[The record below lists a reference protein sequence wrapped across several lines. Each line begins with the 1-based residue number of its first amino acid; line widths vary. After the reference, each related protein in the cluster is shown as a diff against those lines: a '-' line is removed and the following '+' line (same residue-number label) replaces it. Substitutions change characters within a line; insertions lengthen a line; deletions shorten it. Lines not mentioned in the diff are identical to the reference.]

1 MGSLFNS
8 ISDLG
13 LYLDSSIQPS
23 RDQERETLINV
34 AQQIHVTTVHA
45 VGEVVIADMAR
56 LTAATDVCRTVMQR
70 LSAASSQNPRVRDV
84 LSMFAACGTTEE
96 FCGGIKLPYESW
108 SARKACHKV
117 APTDLPLDALTH
129 VNFAF
134 AYIEPSTYQV
144 VTMDGSTPATLFQD
158 TTNLKSIKQDIKDF
172 VSIGGWTFSDNDTS
186 TQPLFGEIAADA
198 TKRQAFANNVVHFM
212 KQYGFDGVDI
222 DWEYPGAPDRRGNP
236 EDTENFVLLLKTMR
250 ETFDASGSTFGLTF
264 TAPSSY
270 WYLRWFDLPNLV
282 KYADW
287 INLMSYDLHG
297 AWDATNPIGSIVQ
310 AHTNLTEIKLATDLL
325 WRVNIPPSKLVMGF
339 GFYGR
344 GASKPGPCSDTGGIL
359 AYYEIMAALGGL
371 TSSSKRT
378 SISPTHDKTA
388 AVNYFTFDKN
398 QWVSYDDETTFKQ
411 KVDWADSVGL
421 GEGMIWA
428 SDLDTDKYTAHGAL
442 SGKTIQSNPSL
453 QAVNKAL
460 SNPVAVVEDLAGSNG
475 QKCFVYKGKC
485 VNLNDNKAMS
495 NACGSGNTVVG
506 WDDAG
511 CGKKSCHC
519 GKPVCCP
526 TNSAPKSCIWRGND
540 NGGGAGS
547 DCSAQCRPGEINI
560 KGIRSSWGGGF
571 LNDGDTDKCGRG
583 WKVFCC
589 PDPDY
594 ASVTKGCSYAKC
606 RASCPSG
613 TSEAFNN
620 YDNCWFG
627 GQSYCCLKPVELTG
641 CHWEGGSGG
650 ADCANANCNAT
661 EVEVDR
667 ATYGDQSKGCDW
679 GRQKAMCCTIKT
691 APPKPATCT
700 ADLCKKF
707 PGYCSTG
714 NDDEGANDWTKR
726 GLTLLERSGR
736 SQSLEKRGNAEIYY
750 PKHIRGVSLIAWAYP
765 ALRAL
770 YNDYPALYQ
779 ILRRWFRLI
788 PGYCVG
794 PSINS
799 GTFVTGNEVHSSD
812 LEDLEAEHPIDRQL
826 AVYCLDSTVTGVLPS
841 GDEKS
846 LPRVD
851 PDLLR
856 RVWLADNDALGNEAR
871 VGGPNGIQPNTPND
885 RFMEAFG
892 SDNYPYPFIGVGKDI
907 NGAKGRIM
915 KGNVP
920 CALTR
925 VDTMARAAVASDS
938 QGDVDTLL
946 QSIRVAFA
954 VFDYLNDPQ
963 VSVRFNAV
971 RQQIRLQA
979 TYIERDAGIPS
990 FAARWDEWLTDY
1002 LATTQE
1008 RIRNW
1013 ARDAITR
1020 AAAPF
1025 VQAHTENVDL
1035 FTYAQVIGALELML
1049 QEVENIRFPPDTS
1062 MRNPQP

>member
-1 MGSLFNS
+1 
-8 ISDLG
+8 
-13 LYLDSSIQPS
+13 
-23 RDQERETLINV
+23 
-34 AQQIHVTTVHA
+34 
-45 VGEVVIADMAR
+45 MAR

-70 LSAASSQNPRVRDV
+70 LSAASMQTPRVRGV
-84 LSMFAACGTTEE
+84 LSMCAAVSTDSVAQQRISVESNCVLNPQPPL
-96 FCGGIKLPYESW
+96 GGAPVGIRQNKMIGYYESW

-134 AYIEPSTYQV
+134 AYIEPTTYQV
-144 VTMDGSTPATLFQD
+144 VTMDESTPATLFQD
-158 TTNLKSIKQDIKDF
+158 TTNVKSIKQDIKVF

-198 TKRQAFANNVVHFM
+198 TKRQTFANNVVHFM

-236 EDTENFVLLLKTMR
+236 EDTDNYVLLLKTMR
-250 ETFDASGSTFGLTF
+250 EAFDASGSTYGLTF

-270 WYLRWFDLPNLV
+270 WYLRWFDLPNMI

-310 AHTNLTEIKLATDLL
+310 AHTNLTEIKLAADLF
-325 WRVNIPPSKLVMGF
+325 WRVNIPPSKVVMGF

-344 GASKPGPCSDTGGIL
+344 SFTLSDPSCTDPGCPFSGASQPGPCSDTGGIL
-359 AYYEIMAALGGL
+359 AYYEIMAALDGS
-371 TSSSKRT
+371 TSSSKRAT
-378 SISPTHDKTA
+378 ISPTHDKTA
-388 AVNYFTFDKN
+388 AVNYFTFDKD
-398 QWVSYDDETTFKQ
+398 QWVSYDDATTFKQ

-421 GEGMIWA
+421 GGGMIWA

-442 SGKTIQSNPSL
+442 TGKTIQSNPSL

-475 QKCFVYKGKC
+475 QNCFVYKGKC

-495 NACGSGNTVVG
+495 DACGPGNTVVG
-506 WDDAG
+506 WDDDG

-526 TNSAPKSCIWRGND
+526 TNSAPKSCIWRGDD

-547 DCSAQCRPGEINI
+547 DCSAQCRPGELNI

-594 ASVTKGCSYAKC
+594 ATVTKGCSYAKC
-606 RASCPSG
+606 RASCPTG
-613 TSEAFNN
+613 TSEAFKK
-620 YDNCWFG
+620 YDDCWFG
-627 GQSYCCLKPVELTG
+627 GQSYCCPDPVELTG
-641 CHWEGGSGG
+641 CHWEGGTGG

-667 ATYGDQSKGCDW
+667 ATYGDQSTACDW
-679 GRQKAMCCTIKT
+679 NRQKAMCCTIKT
-691 APPKPATCT
+691 APPKPATCS
-700 ADLCKKF
+700 ADLCKTF
-707 PGYCSTG
+707 PGYCSTDD
-714 NDDEGANDWTKR
+714 NDEGANDWAKR
-726 GLTLLERSGR
+726 DLALFKASDKSLLF
-736 SQSLEKRGNAEIYY
+736 EKRGNAETYY
-750 PKHIRGVSLIAWAYP
+750 PKHIRGVRVIAWAYP

-770 YNDYPALYQ
+770 YNEYPALYQ

-799 GTFVTGNEVHSSD
+799 GPFARENQVPSSD
-812 LEDLEAEHPIDRQL
+812 LADLEAEHPIDRQL
-826 AVYCLDSTVTGVLPS
+826 AVYFLDSTVTGVLPS
-841 GDEKS
+841 GDQSS
-846 LPRVD
+846 LPTID
-851 PDLLR
+851 PELLR
-856 RVWLADNDALGNEAR
+856 QVWLADNEALGNEAR
-871 VGGPNGIQPNTPND
+871 IGGPNGIQPNTPND

-892 SDNYPYPFIGVGKDI
+892 SDTYPYPFIGVGRDI

-915 KGNVP
+915 KGSVP

-925 VDTMARAAVASDS
+925 IDTMATTAVESDS
-938 QGDVDTLL
+938 QDDVDTLL

-954 VFDYLNDPQ
+954 VFDYLNDPE
-963 VSVRFNAV
+963 VSIRFNAV
-971 RQQIRLQA
+971 RQQIYLQA
-979 TYIERDAGIPS
+979 TYIERDAGIPN
-990 FAARWDEWLTDY
+990 FAAWWDQWLTNY

-1008 RIRNW
+1008 RIRSW
-1013 ARDAITR
+1013 ARDAIDR

-1025 VQAHTENVDL
+1025 VQAHNEEVDL
-1035 FTYAQVIGALELML
+1035 FTYAQVIGALEAML
-1049 QEVENIRFPPDTS
+1049 EEVDNIRFPPDTS